1 MSRKAG
7 SKRGYIGASFKSAV
21 DFIQQRGLA
30 KQVLA
35 DCAPETAR
43 LVEKPP
49 VILSWMDSK
58 PLDELETLIA
68 KHAGRQAC
76 VDLGLEAA
84 RKLGGTMVQPVL
96 RLAMTLFGQTPATLL
111 ANLDR
116 FYPLVTSGM
125 HFEYEPASDTE
136 GVVAMTCDGPGVPP
150 AVFDVTRGNLM
161 YMIELCQRQGTVDAP
176 ELVSSDPTATVVR
189 YRARWS

>member
-1 MSRKAG
+1 MTGKGG

-21 DFIQQRGLA
+21 EFIQQRGLS

-35 DCAPETAR
+35 DCSPETAK

-49 VILSWMDSK
+49 VILTWMDAK

-68 KHAGRQAC
+68 RHAGRQAC

-116 FYPLVTSGM
+116 FYPLVTSGL
-125 HFEYEPASDTE
+125 HFDYEPVSDGE
-136 GVVAMTCDGPGVPP
+136 GVVKMTCDGPGVPP
-150 AVFDVTRGNLM
+150 AMFDVTRGNLM
-161 YMIELCQRQGTVDAP
+161 YMIELCQRQGAVDAP
-176 ELVSSDPTATVVR
+176 EVVSSTPAATVVH

>member
-1 MSRKAG
+1 MSKAK

-21 DFIQQRGLA
+21 EFIQQRGLA
-30 KQVLA
+30 KQILA
-35 DCAPETAR
+35 DCSPETAK

-49 VILSWMDSK
+49 VILTWMDAK
-58 PLDELETLIA
+58 PLDELETLIV

-76 VDLGLEAA
+76 VDAGLDAA

-116 FYPLVTSGM
+116 FYPLVTSGL
-125 HFEYEPASDTE
+125 HFEYEPMSETG
-136 GVVAMTCDGPGVPP
+136 GVVVMTCDGPDVPP
-150 AVFDVTRGNLM
+150 AVFDATRGNLM
-161 YMIELCQRQGTVDAP
+161 YLLELCQRQGTVDAP
-176 ELVSSDPTATVVR
+176 QVVSSDPTATVVR
-189 YRARWS
+189 YGARWA

>member
-1 MSRKAG
+1 MTKTG
-7 SKRGYIGASFKSAV
+7 KRGYIGASFKSAV
-21 DFIQQRGLA
+21 EFMQQRGLA

-35 DCAPETAR
+35 ECSPQTAK

-49 VILSWMDSK
+49 VVLTWMDAK

-116 FYPLVTSGM
+116 FYPLVTSGL
-125 HFEYEPASDTE
+125 HFDYQAVSDTE
-136 GVVAMTCDGPGVPP
+136 GVVAMTCDGPDVPP
-150 AVFDVTRGNLM
+150 AMFDVTRGNLM
-161 YMIELCQRQGTVDAP
+161 YMIELCQRQGTVDEP
-176 ELVSSDPTATVVR
+176 EKVSSDPAATVVR

>member
-1 MSRKAG
+1 MTKTG
-7 SKRGYIGASFKSAV
+7 KRGYIGASFKSAV
-21 DFIQQRGLA
+21 EFMQQRGLA

-35 DCAPETAR
+35 ECSPQTAK

-49 VILSWMDSK
+49 VVLTWMDAK

-116 FYPLVTSGM
+116 FYPLVTSGL
-125 HFEYEPASDTE
+125 HFDYEPVSDAE
-136 GVVAMTCDGPGVPP
+136 GVVAMTCDGPDVPP
-150 AVFDVTRGNLM
+150 AMFDVTRGNLM
-161 YMIELCQRQGTVDAP
+161 YMIELCQRQGTVDEP
-176 ELVSSDPTATVVR
+176 EKVSSDPAATVVR

>member
-1 MSRKAG
+1 MTGKTG
-7 SKRGYIGASFKSAV
+7 GKRGYIGASFKSAV
-21 DFIQQRGLA
+21 EYLQQRGLA

-35 DCAPETAR
+35 ECSPETAK

-49 VILSWMDSK
+49 VILTWMDAK

-96 RLAMTLFGQTPATLL
+96 KLAMTLFGQTPATLL

-116 FYPLVTSGM
+116 FYPLVTSGL
-125 HFEYEPASDTE
+125 HFEYEAASDTE
-136 GVVAMTCDGPGVPP
+136 GVVKMTCDGPDVPP

-161 YMIELCQRQGTVDAP
+161 YMIELCQRQGAVDP
-176 ELVSSDPTATVVR
+176 PQVVSSDPTATVVH

>member
-1 MSRKAG
+1 MTGKTG

-21 DFIQQRGLA
+21 EFIQQRGLA

-35 DCAPETAR
+35 ECSPETAR

-49 VILSWMDSK
+49 VILTWMDAK
-58 PLDELETLIA
+58 PLDEIETLIA

-116 FYPLVTSGM
+116 FYPLVTSGL
-125 HFEYEPASDTE
+125 HFDYEAVSDNE
-136 GVVAMTCDGPGVPP
+136 GVVKMTADGPEVPP

-161 YMIELCQRQGTVDAP
+161 YMIELCQRQGVVEAP
-176 ELVSSDPTATVVR
+176 QVISSDPTATVVH